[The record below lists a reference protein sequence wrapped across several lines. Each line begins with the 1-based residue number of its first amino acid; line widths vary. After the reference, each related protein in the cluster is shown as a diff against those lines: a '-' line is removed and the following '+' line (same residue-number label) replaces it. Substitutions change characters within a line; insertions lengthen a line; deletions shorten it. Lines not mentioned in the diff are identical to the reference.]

1 MATTQIDINDPL
13 AISVFAKEL
22 NTEILKA
29 LPITPLMGKVK
40 IASSKLRMNQEKQRV
55 IQSQW
60 ITSFS
65 QSRVT
70 GSFKVA

>member
-29 LPITPLMGKVK
+29 LPITPLMGKGK
-40 IASSKLRMNQEKQRV
+40 NSI
-55 IQSQW
+55 IQVEDESGKTAGDS
-60 ITSFS
+60 ITMDYFILPIKGD
-65 QSRVT
+65 RLI
-70 GSFKVA
+70 